1 MSQNIWTECGAE
13 DNLKTLDC
21 TAWRV
26 VEDQYRSSTIKLVD
40 TPQEQ
45 ELLEDILEEA
55 KPPIP
60 KGMQLYHYLLFTPFR
75 YPPLRH
81 GSRFGRQ
88 FERGIW
94 YGAISTE
101 TALAEA
107 AFYRFYFLEGSAAD
121 LTPLHIRFV
130 VFPAAISTDQGVDLT
145 ASAFA
150 DFRLLLAHP
159 CDYTATQL
167 LGSQMRASK
176 VTAFV
181 YPSARDPRR
190 GKNIGVFAPEAF
202 ESRNVSDAAQRS
214 WSSTIKKDAVVF
226 RRGSDQLWFR
236 RDQFLVDGRLPRPSG

>member
-13 DNLKTLDC
+13 DNLRPLKC

-55 KPPIP
+55 KPPVP
-60 KGMQLYHYLLFTPFR
+60 KGMEIYHYLLFTPFR
-75 YPPLRH
+75 YPPLQH
-81 GSRFGRQ
+81 GSRFGRH

-94 YGAISTE
+94 YGALTTE

-107 AFYRFYFLEGSAAD
+107 AFYRFFFLEGSTAD
-121 LTPLHIRFV
+121 ITPLHIRFV
-130 VFPAAISTDQGVDLT
+130 VFPADIETPNGVDLT
-145 ASAFA
+145 APPFIEY
-150 DFRLLLAHP
+150 RLLLAHP
-159 CDYTATQL
+159 GNYSATQE
-167 LGSQMRASK
+167 LGSQMRASN
-176 VTAFV
+176 TAAFL

-190 GKNIGVFAPEAF
+190 GKNVGVFAPEAF
-202 ESRNVSDAAQRS
+202 ASKYVSDAAQRS
-214 WSSTIKKDAVVF
+214 WSATLKKDAVVF

-236 RDQFLVDGRLPRPSG
+236 RDQFLVDGKLPRPSG